1 MKTIIAIAV
10 LAVTLYTTDAAAI
23 TDAAKPKSRRT
34 TGQQDPAPTPFTR
47 PSWTR
52 PGDRVRRGKGMSSK
66 GMSMGKSGM
75 NNPFGSKSNSKAAQ
89 ALAEADSCNEELCFD
104 EGQCTAEFGDAG
116 LFPSFGGPGGLACC
130 ATPFF
135 CLACAGCKIERINTC
150 WAQCYGS
157 MELGMERMGDDSF
170 MSCAAVYGAD
180 AVCCDNDFNCV
191 DCCLDGEYE
200 DFAAIVT

>member
-34 TGQQDPAPTPFTR
+34 TGQQDPAHTPFTR

-89 ALAEADSCNEELCFD
+89 ALAEADSCNEELCFEYED
-104 EGQCTAEFGDAG
+104 CTAEFGDA
-116 LFPSFGGPGGLACC
+116 LVFPWLDVECC
-130 ATPFF
+130 DDFDG

-150 WAQCYGS
+150 FTQCFS
-157 MELGMERMGDDSF
+157 MNSMGDGPDASF

-180 AVCCDNDFNCV
+180 AVCCDNDTNCL

-200 DFAAIVT
+200 DFPEIVSP